1 MSSVFS
7 FLRRHKKP
15 LICLFLLIVLAAGL
29 TAYRALVA
37 APAEAAAAAAQLRE
51 TPTFSL
57 TRGELRVGLKVSGSI
72 ASARTARVTTT
83 LPYPVAEVAVREG
96 DTVAAGDLIAALD
109 TAELDSQIRAAEQTL
124 ADQQAQAQRA
134 VDQAARHLQ
143 DARNQKAI
151 DEENAQQLPQTELDR
166 VLRQDSLA
174 IEDAQDALINAAQT
188 QEQVSDSELANLR
201 RQREQCAITAPQAG
215 VITSLTAEVGAAAGE
230 LAVIED
236 TGALEL
242 AVNIKEFDI
251 NQIRLGQQ
259 AAITSGA
266 GDSFAGEVCWIAPR
280 AAAGT
285 NGETVYP
292 VRIAIPEA
300 TGALRLGMSG
310 RAEITL
316 ESRQKVFVAPLDA
329 VGYDEAGNPVVW
341 TKETAADG
349 SVQFVPVPVTTGLES
364 DLAVEISGAGLSEG
378 MQLRSMAPD
387 EPAPAGGEG

>member
-15 LICLFLLIVLAAGL
+15 LICLFLLAMLAAGL

-51 TPTFSL
+51 TPTFAL
-57 TRGELRVGLKVSGSI
+57 TRQELRVGLKVSGSI

-96 DTVAAGDLIAALD
+96 DTVAAGDLIATLD

-124 ADQQAQAQRA
+124 ADQQAQAQRT

-166 VLRQDSLA
+166 LLRQDSLA
-174 IEDAQDALINAAQT
+174 IEDAQDALINAAQA

-201 RQREQCAITAPQAG
+201 RQRAQCAITAPQAG
-215 VITSLTAEVGAAAGE
+215 VITSLTAEVGAAGE

-251 NQIRLGQQ
+251 NQIRLGQP
-259 AAITSGA
+259 AVITSGA
-266 GDSFAGEVCWIAPR
+266 GDAFAGEVCWIAPR

-316 ESRQKVFVAPLDA
+316 ESRQNVFVAPLDA
-329 VGYDEAGNPVVW
+329 VGYDEAGDPVVW
-341 TKETAADG
+341 ARETAADG

-364 DLAVEISGAGLSEG
+364 DLEVEISGAGLSEG